1 MADVCSR
8 CGEDLPASARF
19 CPRCGAPTEVPVSA
33 ERKIVSV
40 LFADLTDSTTLAS
53 ALDPERFREVQAGF
67 FRTASECLSALRG
80 RVEKFAG
87 DAVMA
92 VFGMVRAHDDDAL
105 RAVRAAWEIQERA
118 ARLSD
123 ELNLPAPLRVRVG
136 VASGPAVVGAGPAD
150 QLFVSGPTVNLAA
163 RLQQAAEPGEIL
175 VGETTRQLTAGS
187 IATGASRPIEAKGFP
202 DPVTVWPVVSLSER
216 SARRTIPLVGRR
228 RELTLLTETLGR
240 ARETS
245 RLHLVTLIGEPGIG
259 KSRLVDYFIESLG
272 DDVRVLRGRVSR
284 FEEDAPFAPLADM
297 IRGEMGS
304 DASSAPEDEA
314 KLLRSLLEDV
324 CRPEEVETTASHLE
338 LALEIGP
345 EQKTDRPYRIAMV
358 RAGLV
363 SFLVC
368 LSLHKPI
375 VLAIDEM
382 ELARPEL
389 LELLE
394 QLAAR
399 ARRIPVLLMCVGRD
413 EMLETRPGW
422 PGGLSDAN
430 TIRLEPLP
438 PGESIELARAA
449 AGSLDERTAER
460 VARHAGGNP
469 FFIVETTGMLLHE
482 RTTPDAPEPVDGS
495 PPLPAT
501 VQAVVAARID
511 HLDPRSRDLVRK
523 ASVFAR
529 STFHA
534 AELAIVAD
542 DPTEEALSRLEDE
555 ELLVRDRQR
564 PEIWR
569 FNHEVVRDVAYDSL
583 PKRERLRLHLALAD
597 RLISEKRYPSALA
610 YHLERAARASLDLDP
625 SDRAIAE
632 RAADALLVA
641 GDTARRRMELRTAI
655 DLYERGLALGGPEER
670 WTVREAHMLC
680 GIGEACYW
688 IGEYDRARE
697 ELNRSLRVAPDD
709 RWTCSVA
716 HRFLG
721 DIDLN
726 IDADIDSAERH
737 FGKALPAAR
746 GLSAEDMPFAL
757 ARSLLVAG
765 WVPYMRHDFQTAREM
780 FEEALQVAR
789 SNPHGDPWAEARAL
803 TFIAN
808 TSQTSEPL
816 SFYKPLLEEA
826 LAVGRQAND
835 PFTTAVADQ
844 ALANALAASGDLPG
858 ALGHIESS
866 VAAFREL
873 GAQWETASAMGDN
886 GEILRMS
893 GRAHDAEVVLREAV
907 GILKRLG
914 DRQLIG
920 FVAPELAMTLR
931 AQGRADEALT
941 ILDEAAAIVDLD
953 YETGAQRA
961 KALLAYDAGDR
972 ATAQAAAA
980 RFIEI
985 QSQGVRPNG
994 YARAVW
1000 FANRLLGPEAAG
1012 GVQAARDARKRL
1024 MEIGWTLWLE
1034 DPTLP
1039 DRPLR

>member
-1 MADVCSR
+1 MVDVCSR
-8 CGEDLPASARF
+8 CGEDLPVSARF

-40 LFADLTDSTTLAS
+40 LFADLTDSTKLAS

-67 FRTASECLSALRG
+67 FRAASECLSALRG

-92 VFGMVRAHDDDAL
+92 VFGMLRAHDDDAL

-118 ARLSD
+118 SRLSD
-123 ELNLPAPLRVRVG
+123 ELNLPTPLRVRVG

-150 QLFVSGPTVNLAA
+150 QLFVSGSTVNLAA

-187 IATGASRPIEAKGFP
+187 IAVGEQRAVEAKGFD
-202 DPVTVWPVVSLSER
+202 DPVTVWPVVALSER

-259 KSRLVDYFIESLG
+259 KSRLIDYFIESLG

-304 DASSAPEDEA
+304 EATSSPDEEA
-314 KLLRSLLEDV
+314 KLLRAFLDEV
-324 CRPEEVETTASHLE
+324 CRPEEVEHIASHLE
-338 LALEIGP
+338 LALGIGP
-345 EQKTDRPYRIAMV
+345 EQKIDRPYRVAMV
-358 RAGLV
+358 RSGLV
-363 SFLVC
+363 SFLEC
-368 LSLHKPI
+368 LSLQRPV

-389 LELLE
+389 LELVE

-399 ARRIPVLLMCVGRD
+399 ARRIPVLLLCVGRD

-422 PGGLSDAN
+422 GGGLSDTL

-438 PGESIELARAA
+438 PAESVELARAA
-449 AGSLDERTAER
+449 AGSLDDETAER

-482 RTTPDAPEPVDGS
+482 RTEPHTPETGS

-511 HLDPRSRDLVRK
+511 HLDDRSRDLVRK

-529 STFHA
+529 STFRLS
-534 AELAIVAD
+534 ELAIVAD
-542 DPTEEALSRLEDE
+542 DPSDEALARLEDE

-597 RLISEKRYPSALA
+597 RLVLEKRFPGALA

-625 SDRAIAE
+625 TDREVAE
-632 RAADALLVA
+632 RAADALLIA

-655 DLYERGLALGGPEER
+655 DLYERGLALGGSEDR
-670 WTVREAHMLC
+670 WMVREAHMLC

-688 IGEYDRARE
+688 LGEFDRAKE
-697 ELNRSLRVAPDD
+697 ELDRALRFAPDD

-716 HRFLG
+716 HRYLG

-726 IDADIDSAERH
+726 IGGDLDSAERH
-737 FGKALPAAR
+737 FGKALPASR
-746 GLSAEDMPFAL
+746 ELPDEDKPFAL
-757 ARSLLVAG
+757 ARSLLIAG
-765 WVPYMRHDFQTAREM
+765 WAPYMRHDFQKAREM
-780 FEEALQVAR
+780 FEEALAVAR
-789 SNPHGDPWAEARAL
+789 ANPEGDPWAVARAL

-808 TSQTSEPL
+808 TSQTIEPL

-826 LAVGRQAND
+826 LAVGRKAND
-835 PFTTAVADQ
+835 PFTIAVAEQ
-844 ALANALAASGDLPG
+844 ALANAISASGDLG
-858 ALGHIESS
+858 EALGHMEAS

-886 GEILRMS
+886 GEILDLV
-893 GRAHDAEVVLREAV
+893 GRPRDAEAVLREAV

-920 FVAPELAMTLR
+920 FVAPELAMALR
-931 AQGRADEALT
+931 AQGRQDEAHA
-941 ILDEAAAIVDLD
+941 IIDEAAAIVDLD
-953 YETGAQRA
+953 HETAAQRA

-972 ATAQAAAA
+972 AAAEAAVAQ
-980 RFIEI
+980 FIEI
-985 QSQGVRPNG
+985 QAQGVRPNG

-1012 GVQAARDARKRL
+1012 GEQAVRDARKRL

-1039 DRPLR
+1039 DRPLT